1 MKIGNLLEQ
10 IRAER
15 KTNQSAE
22 RARTD
27 APAGGESV
35 GAADKVDASN
45 TVALSAASRELSTAA
60 AGGAGDDIDVEKV
73 AAMKA
78 AIEQGSFRV
87 DTGKVA
93 DRLIEQTSEL
103 LNLKSRS

>member
-10 IRAER
+10 LRTER
-15 KTNQSAE
+15 KTNQSTE
-22 RARTD
+22 RART
-27 APAGGESV
+27 ATPAGGENV
-35 GAADKVDASN
+35 GAADKADAPN
-45 TVALSAASRELSTAA
+45 TVALSTASRELSA
-60 AGGAGDDIDVEKV
+60 AGASSTGDEIDLEKV

-87 DTGKVA
+87 DGGKVA

>member
-60 AGGAGDDIDVEKV
+60 AGDDIDVEKV

>member
-10 IRAER
+10 LRTER
-15 KTNQSAE
+15 KTNQGAD
-22 RARTD
+22 RARTG

-45 TVALSAASRELSTAA
+45 TVALSAASRELSTA
-60 AGGAGDDIDVEKV
+60 GAGSTSDDIDVEKV

-87 DTGKVA
+87 DGGKVA
-93 DRLIEQTSEL
+93 DRLIEQTAEL